1 MKVTLEYN
9 LTRDPDRYE
18 YAAVKQ
24 AVAMQSFVRQ
34 FKDFLRSEYKYAN
47 HEGEAADLVEKIR
60 DRFFELAQEE
70 NINFEDV

>member
-24 AVAMQSFVRQ
+24 AVAMQSFVRA
-34 FKDFLRSEYKYAN
+34 FKDFLRSEYKYGD
-47 HEGEAADLVEKIR
+47 HEDKAAEAVEKIR
-60 DRFFELAQEE
+60 DKFYELAQEE
-70 NINFEDV
+70 NINFEDI